1 MKKMSKILALA
12 LAVITILPL
21 AACGE
26 KKSDTFSVGIC
37 QLVQHDALDAA
48 TQGFMDALTEELG
61 DKVTFNNQNA
71 SGDSAM
77 CSTIVN
83 QFISSEVDLILA
95 NATPALQAA
104 SAATTEIPIL
114 GTSITEYG
122 VALEIDGFDGTVGG
136 NISGTSDLAPLDE
149 QAAMLRE
156 WFPDAKT
163 VGLIY
168 CSAEANSQYQ
178 VDVVKAELEKA
189 GLTATLYSFSDSNDL
204 AAVTEGAAAACDV
217 IYVPTDNTVA
227 ANTGIIDNICRP
239 AKVPVIAGEE
249 GICKGCGVAT
259 LSISYYDLGVTTG
272 KMAAKILTGEADISE
287 MAIEYAPVTQK
298 YNPTICDAL
307 GLTAPEGYVAIG

>member
-12 LAVITILPL
+12 LAFIMILPL

-26 KKSDTFSVGIC
+26 KQSDTYTVGIC

-48 TQGFMDALTEELG
+48 TKGFMDALTEELG
-61 DKVTFNNQNA
+61 DKVTFDNQNA
-71 SGDSAM
+71 SGDSPM
-77 CSTIVN
+77 CSTIVG
-83 QFISSEVDLILA
+83 QFIANDVDLIMA

-104 SAATTEIPIL
+104 SAATAEIPIL

-122 VALEIDGFDGTVGG
+122 VALEIANFSGTVGG

-149 QAAMLRE
+149 QAAMITE

-163 VGLIY
+163 VGLVY

-189 GLTATLYSFSDSNDL
+189 GLTATLDSFSDSNDL
-204 AAVTEGAAAACDV
+204 AAVVEGAVAACDV
-217 IYVPTDNTVA
+217 LYVPTDNTVA

-287 MAIEYAPVTQK
+287 MAIEYAPVTRK
-298 YNPTICDAL
+298 YNAEICAEL
-307 GLTAPEGYVAIG
+307 GLTVPDGYAAIE